1 MIDTTKYKNEMINLG
16 SREGT
21 DYTMSVYEL
30 SRWCCLIEG
39 IEVIDKKIKQT
50 VSRPSNEWMAND
62 DKFWVKPIPLQ
73 KYIDERSDEILFDLV
88 NDKDNIKVLDQCKA
102 D

>member
-1 MIDTTKYKNEMINLG
+1 MINLG
-16 SREGT
+16 SRNGT
-21 DYTMSVYEL
+21 DYNMSVYEL

-50 VSRPSNEWMAND
+50 GMTGD

-88 NDKDNIKVLDQCKA
+88 NDKDNIKVLDQCKV
-102 D
+102 DKD